1 MLFGS
6 NRDFNLLVKIN
17 RELLKDIV
25 EQEVLYYKLDLYS
38 TESNIYGEALE
49 KVWNAAVKLNC
60 LITRGDQIINVD
72 EFGPDL
78 TREMSFA
85 FLKQDLI
92 DINLFPQVGDV
103 LSWHEDYFLVDTVRE
118 NQFMLGRDKQYNLT
132 SYGENF
138 GTSVSM
144 VLDCHL
150 TRIEDLG
157 ITFNNM
163 PNDI

>member
-60 LITRGDQIINVD
+60 LISTGR
-72 EFGPDL
+72 
-78 TREMSFA
+78 RRA
-85 FLKQDLI
+85 F
-92 DINLFPQVGDV
+92 
-103 LSWHEDYFLVDTVRE
+103 
-118 NQFMLGRDKQYNLT
+118 MA
-132 SYGENF
+132 
-138 GTSVSM
+138 
-144 VLDCHL
+144 
-150 TRIEDLG
+150 
-157 ITFNNM
+157 
-163 PNDI
+163 

>member
-60 LITRGDQIINVD
+60 LITRGDQVISVD

-163 PNDI
+163 PNEL

>member
-6 NRDFNLLVKIN
+6 SRDINLIKKIN
-17 RELLKDIV
+17 RELLQDII

-38 TESNIYGEALE
+38 TESNLYGESLE
-49 KVWNAAVKLNC
+49 KVWKPAVKFNC
-60 LITRGDQIINVD
+60 LITRGDQIISVD

-85 FLKQDLI
+85 FLKADLV
-92 DINLFPQVGDV
+92 DADVYPEVGDV
-103 LSWHEDYFLVDTVRE
+103 VTWHEDYFLVDTVRE
-118 NQFMLGRDKQYNLT
+118 NQFKLGRDSNYNLT

-138 GTSVSM
+138 GTSISM
-144 VLDCHL
+144 ILDCHL

-163 PNDI
+163 PNEL